1 MTNFTSNQ
9 TNETINISV
18 IDPATGADCINDLL
32 QIEHDQIISLDAD
45 FNWVADSDTIE
56 YYQSMSS
63 QYQIAYD
70 LIYEIKQFA
79 SVLQKEKLEKILA
92 DAQWYETNDWA
103 GYIIKDITDN
113 KLV

>member
-45 FNWVADSDTIE
+45 FNWVADNDTIE

-79 SVLQKEKLEKILA
+79 SILQKEKLEKILA

-103 GYIIKDITDN
+103 GYIIKDI

>member
-1 MTNFTSNQ
+1 MTNFTNNQ

-18 IDPATGADCINDLL
+18 IDPATGANCINDLF
-32 QIEHDQIISLDAD
+32 QIENDQTVSLDGEFD
-45 FNWVADSDTIE
+45 WVADSDTIE